1 MILDHLPSQ
10 VNSDI
15 MSLTCTEEEEGEGED
30 FK

>member
-15 MSLTCTEEEEGEGED
+15 MSLTCTEEEEGED